1 MKCWQRDLYAD
12 DSLERAMFGRRWRRA
27 ESSFPV
33 GSILFFG
40 LLILAALAHFAG

>member
-12 DSLERAMFGRRWRRA
+12 DSLERAMFGRGWRRA

-33 GSILFFG
+33 GSVLFFG
-40 LLILAALAHFAG
+40 LLVLAVFAHFAD